1 MTKFEK
7 IEKAVDLLVDAIEHK
22 NAGDYVI
29 NIDLH
34 YAIQWLVSAML
45 DKEESK

>member
-7 IEKAVDLLVDAIEHK
+7 IEKAIDLLIDTIEIK
-22 NAGDYVI
+22 NVEDYEI
-29 NIDLH
+29 NSKLH
-34 YAIQWLVSAML
+34 YAVQWLVSAML

>member
-7 IEKAVDLLVDAIEHK
+7 IEKAIDLLVDSIEVK
-22 NAGDYVI
+22 NWDTNV
-29 NIDLH
+29 NSKLH